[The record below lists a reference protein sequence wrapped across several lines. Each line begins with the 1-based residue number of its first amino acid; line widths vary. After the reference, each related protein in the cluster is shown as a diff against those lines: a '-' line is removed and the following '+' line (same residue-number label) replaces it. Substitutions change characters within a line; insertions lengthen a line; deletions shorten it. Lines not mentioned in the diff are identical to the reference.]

1 MVWGGA
7 FDEKGSNYIRKLVQA
22 EKTIKFLEKFKED
35 LREEEKILISRTID
49 IIVNYFSKN
58 TNENV
63 QDDQRF

>member
-22 EKTIKFLEKFKED
+22 EKTIKFLEKFKEE
-35 LREEEKILISRTID
+35 LEEEENELVSRTID
-49 IIVNYFSKN
+49 IIVNHFSGN

-63 QDDQRF
+63 QHDQSF

>member
-22 EKTIKFLEKFKED
+22 EKTIKFLEKFKEE
-35 LREEEKILISRTID
+35 LEQEEKEQLSRTID
-49 IIVNYFSKN
+49 IIVNHFSKN

-63 QDDQRF
+63 QDDQSF